1 MSMSDERRR
10 ILDMLAAGQ
19 ISAEQAAELL
29 EAMGPPPETA
39 SASAPAKKG
48 IARLLRISVDA
59 TRPDGSKEA
68 TVRVNVPLGL
78 ARFAG
83 RFLPPEARR
92 ELEGQGIDL
101 SDLLDSLNAD
111 VPDGRLVDI
120 DATDEDKG
128 TTAKVVIE
136 VV

>member
-1 MSMSDERRR
+1 MNASEERRR

-19 ISAEQAAELL
+19 ISADQAAELL
-29 EAMGPPPETA
+29 EAVGPG
-39 SASAPAKKG
+39 SAPASSAPPARG
-48 IARLLRISVDA
+48 IARMLRISVDA

-78 ARFAG
+78 AKFAG

-101 SDLLDSLNAD
+101 SSLLDSLNTD

-120 DATDEDKG
+120 DATDEEKG
-128 TTAKVVIE
+128 TTARIVIE

>member
-1 MSMSDERRR
+1 MNASEERRR

-19 ISAEQAAELL
+19 ISADQAAELL
-29 EAMGPPPETA
+29 EAVGPGTA
-39 SASAPAKKG
+39 PSSPAAPVKG
-48 IARLLRISVDA
+48 IARMLRISVDA
-59 TRPDGSKEA
+59 TRPDGTKEA

-83 RFLPPEARR
+83 RFVPPEARR

-101 SDLLDSLNAD
+101 SSILDSLNTD

-120 DATDEDKG
+120 DATDEEKG
-128 TTAKVVIE
+128 TTAKIVIE

>member
-1 MSMSDERRR
+1 MNASEERRR

-19 ISAEQAAELL
+19 ISADQAAELL
-29 EAMGPPPETA
+29 EAVGPG
-39 SASAPAKKG
+39 SAPVAPAAPAKG

-83 RFLPPEARR
+83 RFLPPEARK

-101 SDLLDSLNAD
+101 STLLDSLNAD

-120 DATDEDKG
+120 DATDEEKG
-128 TTAKVVIE
+128 TTARVVIE

>member
-1 MSMSDERRR
+1 MNASAERRR
-10 ILDMLAAGQ
+10 ILDLLAAGQ
-19 ISAEQAAELL
+19 ISADQAAELL
-29 EAMGPPPETA
+29 EAVGPGGGSPPA
-39 SASAPAKKG
+39 APVKG

-68 TVRVNVPLGL
+68 TVRINVPLGL

-83 RFLPPEARR
+83 RFLPPDARR

-101 SDLLDSLNAD
+101 SSLLESLNGD

-120 DATDEDKG
+120 DATDEEKG
-128 TTAKVVIE
+128 TTAKIVIE

>member
-1 MSMSDERRR
+1 MNANEERRR

-19 ISAEQAAELL
+19 VSVDQAAELL
-29 EAMGPPPETA
+29 EAIGPGRGAEAAAPRARGTA
-39 SASAPAKKG
+39 
-48 IARLLRISVDA
+48 RMLRISVDA
-59 TRPDGSKEA
+59 TRPDGGKDA

-83 RFLPPEARR
+83 RFLPPDARA
-92 ELEGQGIDL
+92 ELERQGIDL
-101 SDLLDSLNAD
+101 AALLDSLDTD
-111 VPDGRLVDI
+111 VPGGRLVDI
-120 DATDEDKG
+120 DASDEGTG

>member
-1 MSMSDERRR
+1 MNASEERRR
-10 ILDMLAAGQ
+10 ILDMLASGQ
-19 ISAEQAAELL
+19 ISADQAAELL
-29 EAMGPPPETA
+29 EAIGPAEPSPPP
-39 SASAPAKKG
+39 APKAG
-48 IARLLRISVDA
+48 GGARVLRISVDA

-78 ARFAG
+78 ARFAT
-83 RFLPPEARR
+83 RFLPPGARAQ
-92 ELEGQGIDL
+92 LEEQGIDL
-101 SDLLDSLNAD
+101 TSLVNSLDSD
-111 VPDGRLVDI
+111 VPGGKLVDI

>member
-1 MSMSDERRR
+1 MNASEERRR

-19 ISAEQAAELL
+19 ISADQAAELL
-29 EAMGPPPETA
+29 EAVGPG
-39 SASAPAKKG
+39 SAPAAAAPPARG
-48 IARLLRISVDA
+48 IARMLRISVDA

-78 ARFAG
+78 AKFAG

-101 SDLLDSLNAD
+101 SSLLDSLNTD

-120 DATDEDKG
+120 DATDEEKG
-128 TTAKVVIE
+128 TTARIVIE

>member
-1 MSMSDERRR
+1 
-10 ILDMLAAGQ
+10 MLAAGQ
-19 ISAEQAAELL
+19 ISADQAAELL
-29 EAMGPPPETA
+29 EAVGP
-39 SASAPAKKG
+39 ASAPSAPAVPAKG
-48 IARLLRISVDA
+48 IARMLRISVDA

-101 SDLLDSLNAD
+101 SSLLDSLNSD

-120 DATDEDKG
+120 DATDEEKG
-128 TTAKVVIE
+128 TTARIVIE

>member
-1 MSMSDERRR
+1 MNASEERRR
-10 ILDMLAAGQ
+10 ILDLLAAGQ

-29 EAMGPPPETA
+29 EAVGPGGGSLPA
-39 SASAPAKKG
+39 APVKG

-59 TRPDGSKEA
+59 TRPDGSREA
-68 TVRVNVPLGL
+68 TVRINVPLGL
-78 ARFAG
+78 AKFAG

-101 SDLLDSLNAD
+101 SSLLDSLNAD

-120 DATDEDKG
+120 DATDEEKG
-128 TTAKVVIE
+128 TTAKIIIE

>member
-1 MSMSDERRR
+1 MNASEERRR

-19 ISAEQAAELL
+19 ISADQAAELL
-29 EAMGPPPETA
+29 EAVGPGGAP
-39 SASAPAKKG
+39 SAAVAPAKG

-78 ARFAG
+78 AKFAG
-83 RFLPPEARR
+83 RFLPPEARK

-101 SDLLDSLNAD
+101 STLLDSLNAD

-120 DATDEDKG
+120 DATDEEKG
-128 TTAKVVIE
+128 TTAKIVIE